1 MGSGCG
7 RCRRRDLRHPVGL
20 RCANFHAAGV
30 AHTPSD
36 EIDLLPLR
44 FVAADAKARSAFVRS
59 SRYFTLTFTAS
70 ERVTRK
76 DETTSAHGVRRLAA
90 AVRSWVIRGAEER
103 EQSPALHSLERRSSS
118 AVTAS
123 TFKKYL

>member
-1 MGSGCG
+1 MRCSDSWWSGK
-7 RCRRRDLRHPVGL
+7 RSRRNPWR
-20 RCANFHAAGV
+20 
-30 AHTPSD
+30 
-36 EIDLLPLR
+36 LL
-44 FVAADAKARSAFVRS
+44 
-59 SRYFTLTFTAS
+59 FTLTFTAS